1 MDNFAHDVGAMGHAA
16 VSRPETIGRE
26 IAVRLVLK
34 PALSRSWRDSDTLQF
49 GTITRYAGVLGQAD
63 KTLCD
68 FLGLVD
74 GTRDR
79 PELLEA
85 GEQLGLG
92 REPADALLT
101 DLEETGL
108 LDDAEAAG
116 TALARFPQPHRD
128 LLGPDLASLS
138 LVHSGPGAAPA
149 VLARR
154 AGARIEVRGAGR
166 VGAAVA
172 AVLSAGGAGTVTVVD
187 GGRVRPGDCS
197 PAGLPPG
204 DVGRLRLTAA
214 REAVQRAAG
223 RPLVPVPRRK
233 PDGPPPDLVVL
244 APRDGSGAFAGGTYE
259 ARLLL
264 RAGVPHLYVGVV
276 EEFGVV
282 GPLVLPGVSA
292 CGHCLVLRRED
303 EDAAWPRILAQLA
316 DGGPG
321 RARTPACDTALA
333 TMVAGLAALHVQVH
347 LDGGRP
353 PSVDGWCEVS
363 AGEGMPRRLRLRGH
377 PDCGCLWQPQPPR

>member
-1 MDNFAHDVGAMGHAA
+1 M
-16 VSRPETIGRE
+16 
-26 IAVRLVLK
+26 RLALK
-34 PALSRSWRDSDTLQF
+34 PALSRSWRDSETLQF
-49 GTITRYAGVLGQAD
+49 GTVTRFAGVLGNAD

-68 FLGLVD
+68 FLALLD

-79 PELLEA
+79 PELLDE
-85 GEQLGLG
+85 GERIGLG

-101 DLEETGL
+101 GLEETGL
-108 LDDAEAAG
+108 LDDAEAGAR
-116 TALARFPQPHRD
+116 ALARFPSQQRAV
-128 LLGPDLASLS
+128 LEPDLASLS

-149 VLARR
+149 VLGRR
-154 AGARIEVRGAGR
+154 ADTRIEVRGAGR

-172 AVLSAGGAGTVTVVD
+172 AVLAAGGTGTVTVAD
-187 GGRVRPGDCS
+187 GGRVKPGDCS
-197 PAGLPPG
+197 PAGLTPG
-204 DVGRLRLTAA
+204 DVGRLRSTAA

-223 RPLVPVPRRK
+223 RPPAPVPRRR
-233 PDGPPPDLVVL
+233 PGDPPPDFVVL
-244 APRDGSGAFAGGTYE
+244 APRDGSAAFAGGTYE

-276 EEFGVV
+276 EEFGII
-282 GPLVLPGVSA
+282 GPLVIPGMSA

-303 EDAAWPRILAQLA
+303 EDAAWPRVLAQLA
-316 DGGPG
+316 DAGPG

-333 TMVAGLAALHVQVH
+333 TAVAGLAALHVQVF

-363 AGEGMPRRLRLRGH
+363 AGDGMPRRLRLRGH
-377 PDCGCLWQPQPPR
+377 PDCGCLWQPLPPA

>member
-1 MDNFAHDVGAMGHAA
+1 M
-16 VSRPETIGRE
+16 
-26 IAVRLVLK
+26 RLALK
-34 PALSRSWRDSDTLQF
+34 PALSRSWRDSETLQF
-49 GTITRYAGVLGQAD
+49 GTVTRHAGMLGNAD
-63 KTLCD
+63 PALCE
-68 FLGLVD
+68 FLGLLD

-79 PELLEA
+79 PELVEA
-85 GEQLGLG
+85 GERIGLG
-92 REPADALLT
+92 REPADTLLT
-101 DLEETGL
+101 ELAETGL
-108 LDDAEAAG
+108 LDDAEA
-116 TALARFPQPHRD
+116 TDRALARFPQPQRE

-154 AGARIEVRGAGR
+154 ADARIEVRGAGR

-172 AVLSAGGAGTVTVVD
+172 AVLAAGGAGTVTVAD

-204 DVGRLRLTAA
+204 DVGRLRSTAA
-214 REAVQRAAG
+214 REAVRRAAG
-223 RPLVPVPRRK
+223 RPTTPAAAPRRR
-233 PDGPPPDLVVL
+233 PGDPPPDFVVL
-244 APRDGSGAFAGGTYE
+244 APRDGSAAFAGGTYE

-282 GPLVLPGVSA
+282 GPLVVPGMSA

-303 EDAAWPRILAQLA
+303 EDAAWPRVLTQLA
-316 DGGPG
+316 HGGPG

-333 TMVAGLAALHVQVH
+333 TAVAGLAALHVQVY

-363 AGEGMPRRLRLRGH
+363 AGDGTARRLRLRGH
-377 PDCGCLWQPQPPR
+377 PDCGCLWQPLPPG

>member
-116 TALARFPQPHRD
+116 TAMARFPQPHRD

-154 AGARIEVRGAGR
+154 AGARIEV
-166 VGAAVA
+166 
-172 AVLSAGGAGTVTVVD
+172 
-187 GGRVRPGDCS
+187 
-197 PAGLPPG
+197 
-204 DVGRLRLTAA
+204 AA
-214 REAVQRAAG
+214 RAG
-223 RPLVPVPRRK
+223 WAPPWRPCSRP
-233 PDGPPPDLVVL
+233 
-244 APRDGSGAFAGGTYE
+244 A
-259 ARLLL
+259 
-264 RAGVPHLYVGVV
+264 
-276 EEFGVV
+276 
-282 GPLVLPGVSA
+282 
-292 CGHCLVLRRED
+292 
-303 EDAAWPRILAQLA
+303 
-316 DGGPG
+316 G
-321 RARTPACDTALA
+321 RARSPWWTA
-333 TMVAGLAALHVQVH
+333 AGCAPGTAPRQ
-347 LDGGRP
+347 DCRRGTSGG
-353 PSVDGWCEVS
+353 
-363 AGEGMPRRLRLRGH
+363 
-377 PDCGCLWQPQPPR
+377 CG

>member
-1 MDNFAHDVGAMGHAA
+1 M
-16 VSRPETIGRE
+16 
-26 IAVRLVLK
+26 RLVLK

-108 LDDAEAAG
+108 LDDAEATG

-244 APRDGSGAFAGGTYE
+244 ASRDGSGAFAGGTYE

-303 EDAAWPRILAQLA
+303 QDAAWPRILAQLA

-333 TMVAGLAALHVQVH
+333 TMVAGLAALHVQIH

-377 PDCGCLWQPQPPR
+377 PDCGCLWQPAPPR

>member
-1 MDNFAHDVGAMGHAA
+1 M
-16 VSRPETIGRE
+16 
-26 IAVRLVLK
+26 RLALK
-34 PALSRSWRDSDTLQF
+34 PALSRSWRDSETLQF
-49 GTITRYAGVLGQAD
+49 GTVTRHAGVLGNAD
-63 KTLCD
+63 PTLCE
-68 FLGLVD
+68 FLGLLD

-79 PELLEA
+79 PELIEA
-85 GEQLGLG
+85 GERIGLG
-92 REPADALLT
+92 REPADTLLT
-101 DLEETGL
+101 ELAETGL
-108 LDDAEAAG
+108 LDDAEAAER
-116 TALARFPQPHRD
+116 ALARFPQPHRE

-154 AGARIEVRGAGR
+154 ADARIEVRGAGR

-172 AVLSAGGAGTVTVVD
+172 AVLAAGGAGSVTVAD
-187 GGRVRPGDCS
+187 EGRVKPGDCS

-204 DVGRLRLTAA
+204 DVGRLRTTAA
-214 REAVQRAAG
+214 REAVRRAAG
-223 RPLVPVPRRK
+223 RPMAPPPRRR
-233 PDGPPPDLVVL
+233 PGDPPPDFVVL
-244 APRDGSGAFAGGTYE
+244 APRDGSAAFAGGTYE

-282 GPLVLPGVSA
+282 GPLVVPGKSA

-303 EDAAWPRILAQLA
+303 EDAAWPRVLAQLA
-316 DGGPG
+316 HQGPG
-321 RARTPACDTALA
+321 RAPTPACDTALA
-333 TMVAGLAALHVQVH
+333 TAVAGLAALQVQVY

-363 AGEGMPRRLRLRGH
+363 AADGMARRLRLRGH
-377 PDCGCLWQPQPPR
+377 PDCGCLWQPLPPA

>member
-1 MDNFAHDVGAMGHAA
+1 M
-16 VSRPETIGRE
+16 
-26 IAVRLVLK
+26 RLALK
-34 PALSRSWRDSDTLQF
+34 PALSRSWRDKETLQF
-49 GTITRYAGVLGQAD
+49 GTVTRFAGVLGNAD

-79 PELLEA
+79 PALLEA
-85 GEQLGLG
+85 GERVGLG
-92 REPADALLT
+92 REPADTLLT
-101 DLEETGL
+101 ELEEIGL
-108 LDDAEAAG
+108 LDDAEAADR
-116 TALARFPQPHRD
+116 ALARFPQPHRE

-138 LVHSGPGAAPA
+138 LVHSGPGAGPA

-166 VGAAVA
+166 VGVAVA
-172 AVLSAGGAGTVTVVD
+172 AVLAAGGTGTVTVAD
-187 GGRVRPGDCS
+187 AGRVKPGDCS

-204 DVGRLRLTAA
+204 DVGRLRSTAA
-214 REAVQRAAG
+214 REAVQRATG
-223 RPLVPVPRRK
+223 RPAVPAQRRK
-233 PDGPPPDLVVL
+233 PGDPPPDFVVL
-244 APRDGSGAFAGGTYE
+244 APRDGSAAFAGGTYE

-282 GPLVLPGVSA
+282 GPLVIPGMSA

-303 EDAAWPRILAQLA
+303 EDAAWPRVLAQLA
-316 DGGPG
+316 HGGTG
-321 RARTPACDTALA
+321 QARTPACDTALA
-333 TMVAGLAALHVQVH
+333 TAVAGLAALQAQVY

-363 AGEGMPRRLRLRGH
+363 ASDGMPRRLRLRGH
-377 PDCGCLWQPQPPR
+377 PDCGCLWQPLPPG